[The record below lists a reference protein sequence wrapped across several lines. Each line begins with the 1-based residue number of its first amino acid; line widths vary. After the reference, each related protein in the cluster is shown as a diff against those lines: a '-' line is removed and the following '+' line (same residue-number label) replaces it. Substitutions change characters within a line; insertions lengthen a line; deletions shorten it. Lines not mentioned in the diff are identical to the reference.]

1 MRKSVGGM
9 LGAIVLIAG
18 LSLVFAVNVA
28 SRYAPPAKEPRA
40 TGPKDAC
47 SSDADCWCASFD
59 GAEFIPGVF
68 VKSACEEGGTCALCL
83 YE

>member
-1 MRKSVGGM
+1 MKTPVAGV
-9 LGAIVLIAG
+9 LGAVVVIIG

-28 SRYAPPAKEPRA
+28 SRHAPPKVEPRA
-40 TGPKDAC
+40 TGPKDTC
-47 SSDADCWCASFD
+47 QSDRDCWCAAFD

-68 VKSACEEGGTCALCL
+68 VKSTCEDKGTCAPCL